1 LKPELTYLLIAYGI
15 FFVVTLFFA
24 VLINGLLV
32 KFSRNLGTRSNTG
45 NQVRWN
51 VQEKPSF
58 GGISFFIIFLISIC
72 CLSFFF
78 DNSSLFHNIKLLG
91 IAFATTVGFL
101 TGLFDDAF
109 NTKVI
114 VKLLSQ
120 ILCGVI
126 LVITGTTITL
136 FDYDILNY
144 ILTVLW
150 VVGMM
155 NSINMLDNM
164 DGISTIVSIFIFV
177 AIFIDNAL
185 GSGLGD
191 YNNMLLLGIITA
203 LIGFLVYNFPPSRMF
218 MGDTG
223 SQFLGVLLAAFSIT
237 YLWNHS
243 EANQIYIPAKQIIS
257 VLLIFALPLIDTTT
271 VTIKRILQGRSPF
284 VGGKDH
290 TTHHLVYLGLSDTK
304 VALVFTVL
312 SLVSLCLG
320 LWCLSLTEWTR
331 WYTFGFAAYFVIV
344 FTVLFTIANTSK
356 PKAQ

>member
-1 LKPELTYLLIAYGI
+1 
-15 FFVVTLFFA
+15 LFFA
-24 VLINGLLV
+24 ILINGLLV
-32 KFSRNLGTRSNTG
+32 KFSGNLGTRNNTN
-45 NQVRWN
+45 NQIRWN

-58 GGISFFIIFLISIC
+58 GGISFFIIFLISISG
-72 CLSFFF
+72 LSFVFE
-78 DNSSLFHNIKLLG
+78 NSSLFHNIRLLG
-91 IAFATTVGFL
+91 IFVATAVGFL

-120 ILCGVI
+120 ILCGMI
-126 LVITGTTITL
+126 LVFTGTCITL
-136 FDYDILNY
+136 FDNNILNY
-144 ILTVLW
+144 IFTVFW

-164 DGISTIVSIFIFV
+164 DGISSIVSIFIFL
-177 AIFIDNAL
+177 AMFIDNVL
-185 GSGLGD
+185 GSGLRD
-191 YNNMLLLGIITA
+191 YNNMLLIGIITG
-203 LIGFLVYNFPPSRMF
+203 LVGFLFYNFPPSKMF

-223 SQFLGVLLAAFSIT
+223 SQFLGVLLAAFSIVF
-237 YLWNHS
+237 LWNHH
-243 EANQIYIPAKQIIS
+243 EPNGINIPAKKIIS

-271 VTIKRILQGRSPF
+271 VTIKRLLQGRSPF

-304 VALVFTVL
+304 VALVFTAL

-331 WYTFGFAAYFVIV
+331 WYSFGFIAYFLIV

-356 PKAQ
+356 PKA